1 MISVIAIDDEPLALQ
16 LIADYI
22 QKTPDLRLA
31 GQFENPLEA
40 ARFVGRNH
48 IDIVFTDIQ
57 MPGLNGIEFTKSMI
71 NGPVVIFTTA
81 FEKYAIEGFKLDV
94 ADYLLKPFTYE
105 EFLTAVHKAERM
117 IRSIPKPADEVE
129 AQCIASLLSD
139 NEFLFL
145 KSDYKI
151 KRINFLN
158 IIYIEGLKEYVR
170 VYTTNSDKP
179 VLSLSSLK
187 VLEKRLP
194 AGRFMR
200 VHRSFI
206 VNLEKIDTI
215 DRSRIVF
222 GKKYI
227 PIGDRYK
234 DRFQDFLD
242 KNFL

>member
-1 MISVIAIDDEPLALQ
+1 MITVIAIDDEPLALQ
-16 LIADYI
+16 LIVDYI
-22 QKTPDLRLA
+22 QKTPDLMLV

-40 ARFVGRNH
+40 AKYISYNP

-57 MPGLNGIEFTKSMI
+57 MPGLNGIEFTRSMV

-81 FEKYAIEGFKLDV
+81 FAKYAIEGFKLDV

-105 EFLTAVHKAERM
+105 EFLTSVHKAERM
-117 IRSIPKPADEVE
+117 IRSTTKPADEV
-129 AQCIASLLSD
+129 LSN

-151 KRINFLN
+151 KRINFHN
-158 IIYIEGLKEYVR
+158 IQYIEGLKEYVK
-170 VYTTNSDKP
+170 VYTMLSDKP

-187 VLEKRLP
+187 ILEIKLP
-194 AGRFMR
+194 ADKFMR

-206 VNLEKIDTI
+206 VNLEKVETI

-227 PIGDRYK
+227 PIGDQYK
-234 DRFQDFLD
+234 NKFQEFLD